1 MKKELFREHKWIIML
16 LIISI
21 LQGAIPAIYNTYG
34 PSKITI
40 WVVLALVLVH
50 AGSVVWLLLFFLRSG
65 TAKLGDEPWVAKRKQ
80 IILRIGIF
88 VLIWLG
94 LLLGLGRV
102 HISFVV
108 SPYSIGQGFLEK
120 NMLFLF
126 RAFAFTVTLN
136 MLYVIICFIKLSTK
150 KFWINTVKMIAISFI
165 PIYVVT
171 VLAMLVTT
179 RTGVFLDMIVTWL
192 MWTGDIAIFI
202 KIMNK
207 ACNRIME

>member
-21 LQGAIPAIYNTYG
+21 LQGAIPTIYNTYG
-34 PSKITI
+34 PSKMAI

-50 AGSVVWLLLFFLRSG
+50 AGSVVWLLLFFSRSA
-65 TAKLGDEPWVAKRKQ
+65 TAKLGDEPCAKRKQ
-80 IILRIGIF
+80 IFLRIGIF
-88 VLIWLG
+88 VLIWSG

-102 HISFVV
+102 HIGFVV

-136 MLYVIICFIKLSTK
+136 MLYVVTYFIKLSTK
-150 KFWINTVKMIAISFI
+150 KFWINTVKMITISFI